1 MRTLYETVD
10 DLRSEKNVIGY
21 VSQCWNV
28 ASFKLPMS
36 YKIDYAMYRIDSGSS
51 NSSSENLV
59 GFAEVKCRTHKFGTF
74 PTYIISLAKVL
85 EARRL
90 SKETETPSILIV
102 SWLDKIAYLDF
113 FCHHQ
118 IRHGGRSDR
127 NDWQDQEP
135 MCHFDLKH
143 FKGIGIKKIGNEWI

>member
-10 DLRSEKNVIGY
+10 DLRSEKNVISY

-28 ASFKLPMS
+28 AYYKLPMS
-36 YKIDYAMYRIDSGSS
+36 YKIDYAMYRIDTGSS
-51 NSSSENLV
+51 KSESENLV
-59 GFAEVKCRTHKFGTF
+59 GFAEVKCRTHIFGTF

-90 SKETETPSILIV
+90 GKETNTTSILIV
-102 SWLDKIAYLDF
+102 SWTDKIGYLDF
-113 FCHHQ
+113 FSHHQ

-143 FKGIGIKKIGNEWI
+143 FKGIGVRDEQAC